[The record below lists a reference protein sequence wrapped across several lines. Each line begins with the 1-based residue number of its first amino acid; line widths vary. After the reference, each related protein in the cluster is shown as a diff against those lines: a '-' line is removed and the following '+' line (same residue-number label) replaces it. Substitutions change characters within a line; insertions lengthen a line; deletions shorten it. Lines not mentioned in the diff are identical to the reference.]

1 MPLSKLR
8 TVFILSTLLLI
19 LLAGCNQ
26 QSLPSGG
33 TMVWI
38 DVPLDGL
45 TFPEVQTIQIE
56 GHAASPEGLQRI
68 EVWIDGE
75 LLTQFDSPAMEGNL
89 ARFEVSWTPPGEGEY
104 NIQAVAYSIEG
115 VLSPTDSARVRFG
128 GPTPTPVPPTDVPTL
143 VPQSEVVF
151 YADPP
156 EVSAGFCADIIWRAE
171 GVESV
176 IFGGI
181 EQPFEG
187 SYRTCPCETEY
198 YTLKVMWADG
208 NQTEIP
214 LELPV
219 IGTCETEDT
228 TPPAAPSP
236 QVPQDGLTLSCRSSQ
251 TLTWLPVDD
260 DSGIDYYQVEVQ
272 THSGDNNWS
281 AIGGSPF
288 TVFDKTTNVTVD
300 CGWYYRW
307 RVRAADNAGN
317 IGDWSAWSTFTIT
330 LE

>member
-1 MPLSKLR
+1 MPLPHRR
-8 TVFILSTLLLI
+8 TLIVLSIILVI
-19 LLAGCNQ
+19 LLAGCD
-26 QSLPSGG
+26 QSSPSGG

-68 EVWIDGE
+68 EIWIDGE
-75 LLTQFDSPAMEGNL
+75 LLTQIDSPSMEGNL
-89 ARFEVSWTPPGEGEY
+89 ARFEVSWTPPGEGDY
-104 NIQAVAYSIEG
+104 NIQAIAYSLEG

-128 GPTPTPVPPTDVPTL
+128 GSTPTLVPPTDTPTPVPGP
-143 VPQSEVVF
+143 VVEF
-151 YADPP
+151 YADPATV
-156 EVSAGFCADIIWRAE
+156 EAGFCTDIIWHAE

-176 IFGGI
+176 LFGGI
-181 EQPFEG
+181 DQPLDG
-187 SYRTCPCETEY
+187 SYRTCPCVTEY
-198 YTLKVMWADG
+198 YTLTVNHVDG
-208 NQTEIP
+208 SQERIQ

-219 IGTCETEDT
+219 TGTCEDT
-228 TPPAAPSP
+228 TPPPAPSP
-236 QVPQDGLTLSCRSSQ
+236 QVPQNGLTLSCRSSQ
-251 TLTWLPVDD
+251 ALSWLPVED

-281 AIGGSPF
+281 AISGSPF
-288 TVFDKTTNVTVD
+288 TATDKTINVTVD

-307 RVRAADNAGN
+307 RVRAVDGAGN
-317 IGDWSAWSTFTIT
+317 VGDWSAWSNFIIT